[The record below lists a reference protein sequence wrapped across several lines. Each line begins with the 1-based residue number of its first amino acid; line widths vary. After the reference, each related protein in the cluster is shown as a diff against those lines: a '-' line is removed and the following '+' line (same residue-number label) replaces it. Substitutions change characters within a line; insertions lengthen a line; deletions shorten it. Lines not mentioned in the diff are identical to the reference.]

1 MTGFTSTVA
10 LAAAD
15 VGVEALPAG
24 DDAAESALER
34 RRGEGVA
41 IGWIGLRGDEKENV
55 KGLVIHLA
63 SSGQ

>member
-41 IGWIGLRGDEKENV
+41 IGWIELRWDEKQNV
-55 KGLVIHLA
+55 KELVIHLA